1 MHNQADLTGF
11 SAPEMDHNPDPSRP
25 MATVWMTDTLLDETV
40 QVWSRVYGR
49 SIGRDE
55 AVEILRNIKNFF
67 ELVSTLVE

>member
-11 SAPEMDHNPDPSRP
+11 SAPEMDHNTAPGRP

-49 SIGRDE
+49 TIGRDE